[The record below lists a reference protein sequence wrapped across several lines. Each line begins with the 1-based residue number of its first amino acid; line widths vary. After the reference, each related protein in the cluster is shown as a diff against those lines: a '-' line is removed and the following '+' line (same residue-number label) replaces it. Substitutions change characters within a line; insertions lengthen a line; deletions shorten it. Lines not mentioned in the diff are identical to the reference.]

1 MFQENEIRFQLK
13 SVLQL
18 DMLFWP
24 ALEQL
29 ATILDKSPGDSTAIF
44 IFFSYVIKTVQHFR
58 NFFAVLPPSTPYKV
72 ETRKKILDTRV
83 EHCLWGEWR
92 G

>member
-29 ATILDKSPGDSTAIF
+29 ATALQYSYFSVMSLKQCSVFEILGTLRSGTRRLLERGD
-44 IFFSYVIKTVQHFR
+44 
-58 NFFAVLPPSTPYKV
+58 
-72 ETRKKILDTRV
+72 
-83 EHCLWGEWR
+83 
-92 G
+92 

>member
-29 ATILDKSPGDSTAIF
+29 ATALQYSYFSVMSLKQCSVFEIF
-44 IFFSYVIKTVQHFR
+44 LQ
-58 NFFAVLPPSTPYKV
+58 FALPPLHTKLKLGKKFWIHASNIVCDVSGGV
-72 ETRKKILDTRV
+72 EPV
-83 EHCLWGEWR
+83 
-92 G
+92 